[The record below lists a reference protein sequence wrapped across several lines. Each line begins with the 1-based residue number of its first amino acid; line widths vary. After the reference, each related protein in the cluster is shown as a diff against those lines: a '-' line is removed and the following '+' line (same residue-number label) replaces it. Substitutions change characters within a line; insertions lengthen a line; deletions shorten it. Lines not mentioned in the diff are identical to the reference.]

1 MTTIMNG
8 VKLGSVMKVSRE
20 QVAENRQKI
29 LDAASRM
36 FRDRGYDDVTVAEVM
51 AAAGLTHGGFYGHF
65 ASKEELFAET
75 LAYTLARAP
84 GADRD
89 LASYADVYLSAAHRD
104 HRATGCAVAALSGET
119 VRQSPEARAA
129 MTDGLRTQI
138 ARFTETAP
146 GDTPGERR
154 QAAIGSWAA
163 MVGGILLARLADDP
177 KLSDEVLRAT
187 RAFLAKA

>member
-1 MTTIMNG
+1 MIIIG
-8 VKLGSVMKVSRE
+8 VKLRSVMKVSRE

-29 LDAASRM
+29 LDAASRL

-75 LAYTLARAP
+75 LAYTFERAP
-84 GADRD
+84 GAD
-89 LASYADVYLSAAHRD
+89 LALAAYADAYLTPVHRGN
-104 HRATGCAVAALSGET
+104 RAGGCAVAALGSET
-119 VRQSPEARAA
+119 VRQSAEARAV
-129 MTDGLRTQI
+129 MTDSLRRQI

-146 GDTPGERR
+146 GATAAERR

-163 MVGGILLARLADDP
+163 MVGGIVLARLADDP
-177 KLSDEVLRAT
+177 TLSDEVLRAT
-187 RAFLAKA
+187 RAWIAKA